1 MVKIK
6 NSIVEVLSQTF
17 TDHQVYDEKKTQGLQ
32 RPCFFV
38 DILPIALEKVSPNQQ
53 ERSLIVDIQYM
64 SSNETKEENLIMAE
78 ELGQMFPIISF
89 DTYKVKPSE
98 ERYEIVDGILHYL
111 FDLDFTVYGTQED
124 STPMIG
130 QVNLTKEVN

>member
-6 NSIVEVLSQTF
+6 DSIVKVLSDTF
-17 TDHQVYDEKKTQGLQ
+17 TDHQVYDEKKTQGLK

-38 DILPIALEKVSPNQQ
+38 DIIPVAFEKPTPNQQ
-53 ERSLIVDIQYM
+53 ERSIIVDVQYM
-64 SSNETKEENLIMAE
+64 SLEETKEENLVMSE
-78 ELGQMFPIISF
+78 ELGQMFSVISF
-89 DTYKVKPSE
+89 DTYKIKPSE